1 MDRQRIEGGLKKAT
15 GSIKEQAG
23 EAIGDRH
30 LEGEGKAEKTE
41 GHIRSGVGKAMDA
54 IREVVEKEKPEL
66 KKASHDKERPAGFA
80 LGGASLCRDGAALVP
95 DYLSVKALRKRFR
108 VARGFEFQVEDRGPG
123 NQR

>member
-54 IREVVEKEKPEL
+54 IREVVEKE
-66 KKASHDKERPAGFA
+66 
-80 LGGASLCRDGAALVP
+80 
-95 DYLSVKALRKRFR
+95 
-108 VARGFEFQVEDRGPG
+108 
-123 NQR
+123 